1 MSKNPTNWH
10 TLKLEDVEN
19 LYVSFSWSLGWNLR
33 ITKSIFTRNGLR
45 SKQVSTWWPVP
56 WGFRPHVFLK
66 FEVLICREA
75 VRQKSFHLPYIRAEP
90 IDNFVHV
97 DEDAVGGSGVGI
109 DERRVTRQQGTAC
122 VGDRMVKSPKMKEMT
137 KKLKAIEFETT
148 YERDK
153 ERF

>member
-1 MSKNPTNWH
+1 M
-10 TLKLEDVEN
+10 
-19 LYVSFSWSLGWNLR
+19 
-33 ITKSIFTRNGLR
+33 
-45 SKQVSTWWPVP
+45 
-56 WGFRPHVFLK
+56 K

-97 DEDAVGGSGVGI
+97 DEDAVRAGSGVGI
-109 DERRVTRQQGTAC
+109 DERRVTRQQRTTC